1 MNKQGLFAEKIQD
14 KDFCLYYER
23 EKFIEDFLNRIDEEM
38 KLKGISRFEL
48 SKRMKCSPTN
58 IDQIMS
64 RTKRLTFEITI
75 DIAFHLGF
83 HLQLIIIPK

>member
-1 MNKQGLFAEKIQD
+1 
-14 KDFCLYYER
+14 
-23 EKFIEDFLNRIDEEM
+23 M

-64 RTKRLTFEITI
+64 RTKRLTFEIAI

-83 HLQLIIIPK
+83 NLQLIIIPK